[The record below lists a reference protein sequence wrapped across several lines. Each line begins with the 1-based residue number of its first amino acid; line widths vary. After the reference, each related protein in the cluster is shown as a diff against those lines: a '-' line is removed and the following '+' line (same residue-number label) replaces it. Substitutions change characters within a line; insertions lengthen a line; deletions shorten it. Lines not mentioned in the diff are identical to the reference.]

1 MVRLSC
7 TRTLSATVGRH
18 QRLKYPYN
26 PTVITI
32 RRAIDSDVADIHR
45 LIEKATRNGKILK
58 RKPNE
63 IRKTLRA
70 FFVAE
75 EDDEVIGCCAL
86 ETYNQKL
93 AEIRSLAVA
102 TERQR
107 KGVATAL
114 ISACMK
120 EAARRGIFEVLAI
133 TDRQNLFKRHG
144 FSEQL
149 HGQKALFV
157 RP

>member
-1 MVRLSC
+1 MIIRDAHNADV
-7 TRTLSATVGRH
+7 
-18 QRLKYPYN
+18 
-26 PTVITI
+26 PT
-32 RRAIDSDVADIHR
+32 IHR

-58 RKPNE
+58 RTPDD
-63 IRKTLRA
+63 IRHNLAA

-75 EDDEVIGCCAL
+75 VDGEVIGCCAL
-86 ETYNQKL
+86 EIYNKKL

-102 TERQR
+102 QERQR
-107 KGVATAL
+107 KGVASAL
-114 ISACMK
+114 LSHGVK

-149 HGQKALFV
+149 HGQKALFLRNV
-157 RP
+157 H